1 MGRYIIKIWENEH
14 ERGLGNSTI
23 IQQDFNY
30 IDNAIAKAKNIMKE
44 YKYASLEVRNSFNE
58 QALYYCTPTEERY
71 FEEYI
76 ENAKNQEKVNDY
88 AKVVYGDELY
98 SQEETIY
105 GKLSDVISEL
115 RENQEHV
122 NNPKNEVDEET
133 KEFIN
138 EETDELVKDLQEHH
152 NLKDFVYLNLHPM
165 SGFFVENDIS
175 NLLEELQQEYML
187 ILTEQELTD
196 LNIKTIVVTYY
207 EINKIYNLSEYRD
220 DENKEIT
227 PSFSDLYTDLC
238 KYLGIEIESITT
250 EEERPGK
257 YQTTITF
264 PNDNSITITS
274 KSRYKIDDIVQNMK
288 IIRNSYTLEQ
298 NQINEDM
305 EMEE

>member
-14 ERGLGNSTI
+14 ERSSGNSAI

-30 IDNAIAKAKNIMKE
+30 IDDAIIKAKKIMKE
-44 YKYASLEVRNSFNE
+44 YKYASLEIRNSFNE
-58 QALYYCTPTEERY
+58 QTLYYCTPEEEQY

-88 AKVVYGDELY
+88 AKVVYEDKLY
-98 SQEETIY
+98 SEEEDIY

-115 RENQEHV
+115 RENQELV
-122 NNPKNEVDEET
+122 NDPKNKIDDET
-133 KEFIN
+133 KEYIN
-138 EETDELVKDLQEHH
+138 EETNELVKKLQNSHDLQ
-152 NLKDFVYLNLHPM
+152 DFVYLYVHPM
-165 SGFFVENDIS
+165 SSFFIETDIAD
-175 NLLEELQQEYML
+175 LLEDLQQEYML
-187 ILTEQELTD
+187 NLTEQELTD

-264 PNDNSITITS
+264 PNNNSITITS
-274 KSRYKIDDIVQNMK
+274 RNRYKIDDIVQNMK
-288 IIRNSYTLEQ
+288 IIRDSYTLEQ